1 MGLSLWATPLKRV
14 AAVPANAPRPI
25 PQHCCTLELQQE
37 GGAAPPAGAPGLR
50 KYIRDWLAPQIAAKS
65 VIWIRDS
72 NDCD

>member
-37 GGAAPPAGAPGLR
+37 GGAAPPAGAPASGNILEIGSRHKLR
-50 KYIRDWLAPQIAAKS
+50 RK
-65 VIWIRDS
+65 V
-72 NDCD
+72 